1 MCRDNPEATE
11 QDICRLIPGPR
22 GGEGARLCRC
32 LEAGTFGAGWVRGT
46 HTAVEP
52 ACLPNL
58 GSRVSRPL
66 AQSARCRLTRGRRA
80 PRDPV
85 TCSQRGCRPAGRAAA
100 SDGLVLAASGRV
112 PWVSVTPAGAR
123 CALKTRRGASPRVTG
138 PPAVRTRFCPLL
150 LSTFPERCRDTLTV
164 CLPVW
169 PGGSGLGPG
178 APPTAHSWDRPPPL
192 TPRPHLSFDLA
203 AGREGGLAPSR
214 WQEREWGGGPGLWE
228 HTGPAAQKADPSCL
242 FRFANGP
249 NPLKPHLQTGVPRH
263 LAHRRPAAAPRVG
276 TAALGPEPRAPHVA
290 PPHFLGF
297 EGGPVGHG
305 SQSLSGSHRRALPPG
320 VDPPP

>member
-150 LSTFPERCRDTLTV
+150 LSRFPERCRDTLTV

-214 WQEREWGGGPGLWE
+214 WQEREWGGPRAVGAHGACCPEGRSFLSFQICKWAKSFKTAPADRSPPSFGPPPACCSAQGGDRGPGPR
-228 HTGPAAQKADPSCL
+228 TAGSPRGPASL
-242 FRFANGP
+242 
-249 NPLKPHLQTGVPRH
+249 PR
-263 LAHRRPAAAPRVG
+263 L
-276 TAALGPEPRAPHVA
+276 
-290 PPHFLGF
+290 
-297 EGGPVGHG
+297 
-305 SQSLSGSHRRALPPG
+305 
-320 VDPPP
+320 